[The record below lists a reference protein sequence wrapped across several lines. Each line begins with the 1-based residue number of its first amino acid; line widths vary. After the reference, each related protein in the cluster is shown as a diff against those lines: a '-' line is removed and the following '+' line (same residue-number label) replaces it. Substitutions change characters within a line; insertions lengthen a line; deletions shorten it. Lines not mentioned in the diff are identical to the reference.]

1 MVPFF
6 VIIYKNAGKAAGVAL
21 AVLAMVG
28 GWVIA
33 YYVAHY
39 FQLTI
44 SVMSLQDGAYFFSYT
59 KMPYTKLHLFAFG
72 MLSAMFY
79 QEVKSYKQGCQSII
93 DDPQTVAQRK

>member
-1 MVPFF
+1 M
-6 VIIYKNAGKAAGVAL
+6 AGVAL
-21 AVLAMVG
+21 AFITMVA
-28 GWVIA
+28 GWFIA
-33 YYVAHY
+33 YHVAHY

-44 SVMSLQDGAYFFSYT
+44 SVMSLQDGAYFFSYM

-93 DDPQTVAQRK
+93 DDPRTAA